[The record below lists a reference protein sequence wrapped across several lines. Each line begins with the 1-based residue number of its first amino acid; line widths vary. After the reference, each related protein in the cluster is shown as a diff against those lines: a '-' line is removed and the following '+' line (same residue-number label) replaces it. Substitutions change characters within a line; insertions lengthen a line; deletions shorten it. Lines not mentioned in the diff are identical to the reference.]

1 MIINAA
7 WAMPAV
13 FLIALLSMAL
23 LTRVVNIPLPAG
35 RMQSIDGLRGFLALS
50 VFLHHSAIWLGFLHS
65 GQWQAPSLTLDKH
78 FGQSSVALFFM
89 ITSCLF
95 FTRILEARTRP
106 IDWGQLYLSRAMR
119 ILPLQVLV
127 SIAATIIVK
136 LIVLGDM
143 DAMNPAITPV
153 SARRLLIT
161 AGVSWTLHYEWLFY
175 FTLPL
180 LALLRG
186 ARPSLVALLLAVVML
201 TIEDWSNINPILG
214 LNFIGGIATAILIRR
229 QNLRMWLAHP
239 AASIVAIFCLAL
251 ALNINPQ
258 SFPAEVIGLLWVTFT
273 IIAAGNS
280 LFGLFTLGVCRQM
293 GEITF
298 GIYLLHGPLLF
309 LVLRFGL
316 GWPVAV
322 SQTPAEHWMLILAIT
337 PILIVVATLSFIW
350 LERPCMRAVP
360 QMYKGL
366 SGCLPRMK
374 AMLKKSEA

>member
-1 MIINAA
+1 M
-7 WAMPAV
+7 
-13 FLIALLSMAL
+13 LALLTMAL
-23 LTRVVNIPLPAG
+23 LTRVVNIALPAG
-35 RMQSIDGLRGFLALS
+35 RMQAIDGLRGFLALS
-50 VFLHHSAIWLGFLHS
+50 VFLHHSAIWLDFLHS
-65 GQWQAPSLTLDKH
+65 GEWRTPSLIIEKH
-78 FGQSSVALFFM
+78 LGQSSVALFFM

-119 ILPLQVLV
+119 ILPLQALV
-127 SIAATIIVK
+127 SVAATIIVK

-143 DAMNPAITPV
+143 DTMNPAITPV

-186 ARPSLVALLLAVVML
+186 VMPSVVALLLAIVML
-201 TIEDWSNINPILG
+201 TVEDWSNINPILG
-214 LNFIGGIATAILIRR
+214 LNFVGGIATAVLIRHH
-229 QNLRMWLAHP
+229 NLRIWLASP
-239 AASIVAIFCLAL
+239 AASIVAICCLVL
-251 ALNINPQ
+251 ALNTNPQ
-258 SFPAEVIGLLWVTFT
+258 TFPVQTIGLLWLSFT

-280 LFGLFTLGVCRQM
+280 LFGLLIFGVCRQL

-316 GWPVAV
+316 GWPMAA
-322 SQTPAEHWMLILAIT
+322 SQTPVEHWMLILAIT
-337 PILIVVATLSFIW
+337 PILIIIATLSFVW
-350 LERPCMRAVP
+350 LERPCMRATP
-360 QMYKGL
+360 SIYKAL
-366 SGCLPRMK
+366 LNCLPRIK
-374 AMLKKSEA
+374 AMLKKEA